1 MSPFSTLTC
10 YISDQG
16 QKKQKSNNFK
26 KRKMSDLIPILV
38 PIACGCVL
46 PIMIVWFSIR
56 ESMNK
61 TNQRTK
67 IVLAAIEKN
76 PDLDIEE
83 LMEKISPKKKLLKEK
98 LLSKLQTGNIT
109 TLLGIGFLVC
119 ALYADYMGGMNSKD
133 LRMLYLAGIIL
144 LVVGGAF
151 LRNYFVGKKML
162 AKEMEAEEKLLV
174 SQAENK

>member
-1 MSPFSTLTC
+1 MEHLVA
-10 YISDQG
+10 
-16 QKKQKSNNFK
+16 
-26 KRKMSDLIPILV
+26 ILV

-46 PIMIVWFSIR
+46 PIVIFWLIIR
-56 ESMNK
+56 DSMNK

-109 TLLGIGFLVC
+109 ALLGIGFLVC